1 MADKLTDTNEKKD
14 MTRRTFLK
22 NSGLVAGGVVGG
34 SLFGGLLTNQFQK
47 KPGTQNTNTHISGGL
62 QEARVF
68 INRAEDFDILSAA
81 TERIFP
87 KDDLG
92 PGAIELGVPF
102 FIDKQLAS
110 EWGTNSKEYMKGPF
124 ATNIPSIGN
133 HNNTKDQNKGG
144 PNAETQVPIPTP
156 RYQSILTRSEIFTLG
171 LRKIDQV
178 SQKDFGAR
186 FVDLDP
192 DKQDEVLRM
201 FDEDKVEMK
210 GIGSANFFH
219 LLQQT
224 TIEGVYADPVY
235 GGNKDMMG
243 WRMKEYPGPRM
254 SYLDTIEN
262 EEFIKMEPE
271 SLRDYQGH

>member
-1 MADKLTDTNEKKD
+1 MS
-14 MTRRTFLK
+14 RRAFLK
-22 NSGLVAGGVVGG
+22 NSGLVAGGLVGG
-34 SLFGGLLTNQFQK
+34 SLVGGLLTNQFQQ
-47 KPGTQNTNTHISGGL
+47 KPTETENKHMSGGL

-68 INRAEDFDILSAA
+68 INRAEDFAILSAA

-92 PGAIELGVPF
+92 PGAIELGIPF

-124 ATNIPSIGN
+124 ITNIKSTGN
-133 HNNTKDQNKGG
+133 HNVSRDQDSQG
-144 PNAETQVPIPTP
+144 PNAGTQVPSPTP
-156 RYQSILTRSEIFTLG
+156 RYQSILNRGEIFTVG

-178 SQKDFGAR
+178 AQDDFGAR
-186 FVDLDP
+186 FVDLEP
-192 DKQDEVLRM
+192 DQQDEVLRM
-201 FDEDKVEMK
+201 FEEDKVEMK
-210 GIGSANFFH
+210 GIGSANFFY
-219 LLQQT
+219 LLLQT
-224 TIEGVYADPVY
+224 TIEGAYADPVY

-254 SYLDTIEN
+254 SYLDTIED